1 MGKYLNAGQGD
12 PLERRNTRLCVWE
25 RTKYRKKQIWQ
36 ISSIIKIPA
45 WYQSLGDMERSESY
59 QLSLK
64 VSFLDIW
71 TSARRKLLLALL
83 HAFTWKCQFKPSKR
97 LCHLWGTY
105 SKDFANIFEFRSKSK
120 EKMYQCWKMHVV
132 HVHLNIE
139 RQDIFMVEP
148 KLGSAEN
155 KRMGTTPAVT

>member
-1 MGKYLNAGQGD
+1 MGKYLNTGHGD

-36 ISSIIKIPA
+36 ISAIIKIPT

-83 HAFTWKCQFKPSKR
+83 HAFTWKCQLKPSKR
-97 LCHLWGTY
+97 LCYLWGTANNILILNIWISA
-105 SKDFANIFEFRSKSK
+105 SKTPRSQSFLS
-120 EKMYQCWKMHVV
+120 W
-132 HVHLNIE
+132 HLNICW
-139 RQDIFMVEP
+139 
-148 KLGSAEN
+148 K
-155 KRMGTTPAVT
+155 KVTAGAAACFYMEVPI